1 MRRLRQISCIL
12 IMHPRLASVQPV
24 NSGIGNYIVG
34 EWPTIGH
41 KWLLSVVFV
50 LMDGAPHGHILQRN
64 GEISNNSNNRLCWSQ
79 RQVALAWLVHT
90 IFANGS
96 EVSNQNAQLEC
107 FRMFRR
113 FPDVS
118 DKEHNLSLLR

>member
-1 MRRLRQISCIL
+1 
-12 IMHPRLASVQPV
+12 
-24 NSGIGNYIVG
+24 
-34 EWPTIGH
+34 
-41 KWLLSVVFV
+41 
-50 LMDGAPHGHILQRN
+50 
-64 GEISNNSNNRLCWSQ
+64 
-79 RQVALAWLVHT
+79 LVHT

-96 EVSNQNAQLEC
+96 ELSNQNAQLEC

>member
-1 MRRLRQISCIL
+1 MTTLLKTGSVFNWTTEQENALCELKHRLIDS
-12 IMHPRLASVQPV
+12 PVLA
-24 NSGIGNYIVG
+24 
-34 EWPTIGH
+34 W
-41 KWLLSVVFV
+41 
-50 LMDGAPHGHILQRN
+50 
-64 GEISNNSNNRLCWSQ
+64 LCWSQ

-96 EVSNQNAQLEC
+96 KLSNQNAQLEC

-118 DKEHNLSLLR
+118 EMLNNYGEF